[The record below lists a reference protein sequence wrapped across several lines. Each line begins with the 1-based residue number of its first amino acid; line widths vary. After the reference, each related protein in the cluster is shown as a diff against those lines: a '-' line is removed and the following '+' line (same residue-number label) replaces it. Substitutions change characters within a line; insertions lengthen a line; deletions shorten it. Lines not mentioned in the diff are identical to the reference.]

1 MFTNLIES
9 QSHKKDLKRRGSFV
23 AFTMAA
29 YALFFVFA
37 GVLSIYAYDAQLET
51 QDQGL
56 EVLSFVPPVVNPEAI
71 VPRHSAAPRSAS
83 GDQVVRPAHL
93 PVLYAEMSDTNKTPE
108 GISTKSQPIPAARGP
123 YVFDPSGSY
132 TPSSGGNGHGP
143 TGMNTGGTGGDGNM
157 VGDVGEPPPAKTIER
172 PVKPTTLR
180 RTVINGF
187 ALSLPKPPY
196 PPIAKQIRLQGTVN
210 VQVLLDET
218 GKVISARAVSGSPI
232 LSPAAVNAAY
242 QARFSPTL
250 IGNQP
255 VKVSGVIVY
264 NFTLEK

>member
-23 AFTMAA
+23 MFTMAA

-37 GVLSIYAYDAQLET
+37 GVVSIYAYDAQLET

-56 EVLSFVPPVVNPEAI
+56 EVLSFVPPVVNPEAT
-71 VPRHSAAPRSAS
+71 VPKSSAAPSSSS
-83 GDQVVRPAHL
+83 GDPGVRPAHL
-93 PVLYAEMSDTNKTPE
+93 PQLYAELSDTNKTLD
-108 GISTKSQPIPAARGP
+108 GINTESQPIPPARGP
-123 YVFDPSGSY
+123 YVSDPNGAY
-132 TPSSGGNGHGP
+132 TPSSGGDGHGP
-143 TGMNTGGTGGDGNM
+143 IGTNGTGGNGNV
-157 VGDVGEPPPAKTIER
+157 VGDVGEPPPAKAIEA
-172 PVKPTTLR
+172 PAKPSTLR
-180 RTVINGF
+180 RSVINGL
-187 ALSLPKPPY
+187 ALSLPIPPY
-196 PPIAKQIRLQGTVN
+196 PQIARQIRLQGVVN

-218 GKVISARAVSGSPI
+218 GKVVSARAVSGSPI

-264 NFTLEK
+264 NFRLE